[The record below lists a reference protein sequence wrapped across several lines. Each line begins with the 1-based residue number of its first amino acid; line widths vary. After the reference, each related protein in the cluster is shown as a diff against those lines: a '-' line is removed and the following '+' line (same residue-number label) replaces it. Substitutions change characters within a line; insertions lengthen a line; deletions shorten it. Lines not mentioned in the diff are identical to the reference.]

1 VNKFKILSNEF
12 DYLKRLQVVLKIGLL
27 IMKNIRISKYFKNEE
42 ALKLESLNI
51 EEILDEV

>member
-1 VNKFKILSNEF
+1 MNKFKILSNEF